1 MTLKR
6 PLHYLLFFSKSLY
19 GFYQAWQATP
29 FGQCHPLFPQLPPTL
44 SEDSLGG
51 REGGDGARPTFLGR
65 RAQVSFIPQDFR
77 YTCLASRKKLGSEYP
92 GRPQELGQNPL
103 FFRPPMSR
111 CNILG
116 FGSRVLHLRG
126 VWPFA
131 PDSVQFRCERLHRSL
146 SMERL
151 LLFSHLRKEN
161 LEAFISGVAFLLQSD
176 YARHVSR

>member
-77 YTCLASRKKLGSEYP
+77 YTCLASRNKLGSEYP

-103 FFRPPMSR
+103 FFRPPVSR

-126 VWPFA
+126 FG
-131 PDSVQFRCERLHRSL
+131 
-146 SMERL
+146 
-151 LLFSHLRKEN
+151 HLRPTVFSFAAN
-161 LEAFISGVAFLLQSD
+161 VCTEACRWNVCFYF
-176 YARHVSR
+176 HT